1 MEILCCTGVLVV
13 LMVVLF
19 SAPYTVSRW
28 QRSRLSAKWREL
40 SESSGLTIHVND
52 EQLSVKMS
60 GPWNGRTVQVEVR
73 TIVTGGIRGL
83 EPRFPTWEHR
93 TEISVELK
101 PNSHEGELILSAHS
115 LLGSIVD
122 TVGEK
127 LIDVSN
133 IYSKTSDEAFNK
145 RFHIMGTN
153 IAFCEKALADPGILA
168 GLITTKH
175 SSKIKLEQDSNF
187 ITYSAPGMESN
198 VETLTHLFN
207 LFTNWADK
215 IESIPRES

>member
-1 MEILCCTGVLVV
+1 MEILCCTGVLIV
-13 LMVVLF
+13 LIVVLF
-19 SAPYTVSRW
+19 AAPHTVSSW
-28 QRSRLSAKWREL
+28 QRSRLGAKWRKL
-40 SESSGLTIHVND
+40 AESNGLTVTAND
-52 EQLSVKMS
+52 DQRSVKMS
-60 GPWNGRTVQVEVR
+60 GPWDGRTVQVEVR
-73 TIVTGGIRGL
+73 TTVTGGIRGL

-115 LLGSIVD
+115 LVVSIID
-122 TVGEK
+122 TVGSK

-133 IYSKTSDEAFNK
+133 IYNKTNDEAFNK

-153 IAFCEKALADPGILA
+153 IAFCEKALADPVILA
-168 GLITTKH
+168 GLITAKH

-198 VETLTHLFN
+198 LETLTNLFN
-207 LFTNWADK
+207 VFTNWADK
-215 IESIPRES
+215 IESFTSE